1 MMERSFKKVYL
12 AIVQGLLP
20 LHETFTIT
28 QRIGACVSYLA
39 SFFFVLLI
47 LRSSS
52 CFVSSSTSG
61 AQPRYVRRPGALC
74 GLGPY
79 AVDLCRVGRW

>member
-12 AIVQGLLP
+12 AIVHGLLP

-28 QRIGACVSYLA
+28 QRIGACASLMT
-39 SFFFVLLI
+39 SFFFVLLRC
-47 LRSSS
+47 L
-52 CFVSSSTSG
+52 G
-61 AQPRYVRRPGALC
+61 AQPRGVRRPGALC